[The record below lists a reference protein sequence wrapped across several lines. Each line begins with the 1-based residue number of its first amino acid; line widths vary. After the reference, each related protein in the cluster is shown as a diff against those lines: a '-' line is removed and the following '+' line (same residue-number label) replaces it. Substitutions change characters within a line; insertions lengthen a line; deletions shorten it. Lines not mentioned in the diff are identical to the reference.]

1 MVYKIALPPLSL
13 LFLKKKQTK
22 QTKHKFE
29 NYCTFYGAFYDAPE
43 RSVNIYMNVYSVYKH
58 TLPKEISG
66 KDNDMVYIGIT
77 GSEPKKRW
85 RKNGEGYKN
94 NPYFWRSIQKY
105 SWNNFTHDILYSG
118 LTKEEAE
125 QNEIELIAL
134 YKSDNREFGYNIEH
148 GGNSRGKHSEESKQK
163 MRDNHKD
170 TSGENHPLYGKHHSD
185 ETKLL
190 MSEIAKDRL
199 SVKENNPF
207 YNKHHTEET
216 KKVLSEKAKERLR
229 DKTKHPHYGHTRE
242 VICLDD
248 NVIYPSVSYVS
259 EKFGLSMAA
268 LYKVCVGAHDKCGGH
283 RFRYLDLVE
292 GAVG

>member
-1 MVYKIALPPLSL
+1 
-13 LFLKKKQTK
+13 
-22 QTKHKFE
+22 
-29 NYCTFYGAFYDAPE
+29 
-43 RSVNIYMNVYSVYKH
+43 MNVYSVYKH

-163 MRDNHKD
+163 MSDNHKD

-190 MSEIAKDRL
+190 MSEIAKDRLSVPENHPLYGKHHSDETRLLLSEIAKDRL